1 MKLVI
6 FGLSISSSWG
16 NGHATLWRGLCAALD
31 RRGHRVVFFER
42 DVPYYAEHRD
52 LQALPG
58 GELVLYSNWQEARK
72 RAARELSDADV
83 GLVTSYCPDGPE
95 ASELA
100 QSSKAPLSVFYD
112 LDTPVT
118 LRRLKNGE
126 QVAYLPPGGL
136 SGFDLVLSYTGGAAL
151 AELKSTLGARH
162 VAPLYGSVD
171 PALHHP
177 VAPDPNYQ
185 CDASYLGTYA
195 EDRQAAL
202 EMLFVEPARRLPDK
216 KFLIGGSQY
225 PDQFPWTEN
234 IFFAKHVLPSD
245 HSAFYCSSRVTVSAT
260 RAAMVDMGH
269 CPSGRLFEAAACGVP
284 ILSDDWEGLDQFF
297 TPGVEILAGRTVG
310 HAMDAYS
317 LGDEQL
323 RRIAKAARERTL
335 AMHTADVRA
344 IELENILE
352 AALNAP
358 EEAMEA

>member
-1 MKLVI
+1 
-6 FGLSISSSWG
+6 
-16 NGHATLWRGLCAALD
+16 
-31 RRGHRVVFFER
+31 
-42 DVPYYAEHRD
+42 
-52 LQALPG
+52 
-58 GELVLYSNWQEARK
+58 
-72 RAARELSDADV
+72 
-83 GLVTSYCPDGPE
+83 
-95 ASELA
+95 
-100 QSSKAPLSVFYD
+100 
-112 LDTPVT
+112 
-118 LRRLKNGE
+118 
-126 QVAYLPPGGL
+126 
-136 SGFDLVLSYTGGAAL
+136 
-151 AELKSTLGARH
+151 
-162 VAPLYGSVD
+162 VD
-171 PALHHP
+171 PGLHHP
-177 VAPDPNYQ
+177 VPPDPNYQ

-202 EMLFVEPARRLPDK
+202 EMLFIEPARRLPDK

-234 IFFAKHVLPSD
+234 IFFTKHVLPSD
-245 HSAFYCSSRVTVSAT
+245 HAAFYCSSRITVSAT
-260 RAAMVDMGH
+260 RAAMADMGH

-297 TPGVEILAGRTVG
+297 APGVEILVGRTVG